1 MMPEHDRR
9 MRMISLILFVTV
21 ILAAFFFFTNSYAS
35 RKTEGIK
42 RKLHQAKTNVS
53 MGVLFVAI
61 GAFQLL
67 LPVQH
72 WFRLMQLPLDS
83 FGFAGSVTSE
93 NSVRRRRKNKTDQ
106 KTRLP
111 AG

>member
-21 ILAAFFFFTNSYAS
+21 ILAALFFFTNSYAS

-72 WFRLMQLPLDS
+72 WFRALLIA
-83 FGFAGSVTSE
+83 FIFAVGLI
-93 NSVRRRRKNKTDQ
+93 NLFYGIRNWRKFRTAAEEK
-106 KTRLP
+106 
-111 AG
+111 